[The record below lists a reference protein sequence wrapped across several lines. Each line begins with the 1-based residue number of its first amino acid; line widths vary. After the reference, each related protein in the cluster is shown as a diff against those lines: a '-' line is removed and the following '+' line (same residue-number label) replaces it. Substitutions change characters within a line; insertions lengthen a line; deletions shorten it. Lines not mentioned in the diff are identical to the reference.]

1 MILHRLFAVTDLLG
15 NQYSVVHRCLLPALC
30 TKQGRDDE
38 TDASKIM
45 FYNDPDDNV
54 PLPPVPSNDTD
65 DNVPST
71 EPKKNAFS
79 VLLKTAHTPAT
90 VTAGSRRS
98 GRPSKPSARI
108 RDADNV
114 ASSSG
119 TRKRARA
126 SSSATEHPASKKV
139 AMRFIS
145 PLDSDDEDMADE
157 DLPSAALDPG
167 ESSSDELIP
176 QLDDDDDEAES
187 QTASQTVSKSD
198 HTADIQTIFTRIPE
212 GWVCMLCKDAGEP
225 AHKHTFHGG
234 TSMLRMHIVCHRR
247 THFQVYKARCDAAGI
262 TMHSHAI
269 PPGKDLTTM
278 QQTLDRNLVSKPA
291 VFTKEGLLEYIME
304 LIVTEDEVHF
314 FYFVICIAV

>member
-1 MILHRLFAVTDLLG
+1 MVRTRLLNRTENRFSVLGHPEWFRSGLGHLNRSKPSTSPSFTSTLSSSDQLIFRICTTFDFDQDLYYQAAFSLFQGRYDPPQAFSATDLLG
-15 NQYSVVHRCLLPALC
+15 DQYSVVRRCLLPALC

-38 TDASKIM
+38 TDASEIT

-54 PLPPVPSNDTD
+54 PLPPVPSNDPD

-126 SSSATEHPASKKV
+126 SSSATEHPVSKKV
-139 AMRFIS
+139 AM
-145 PLDSDDEDMADE
+145 
-157 DLPSAALDPG
+157 
-167 ESSSDELIP
+167 
-176 QLDDDDDEAES
+176 
-187 QTASQTVSKSD
+187 
-198 HTADIQTIFTRIPE
+198 
-212 GWVCMLCKDAGEP
+212 
-225 AHKHTFHGG
+225 
-234 TSMLRMHIVCHRR
+234 
-247 THFQVYKARCDAAGI
+247 
-262 TMHSHAI
+262 
-269 PPGKDLTTM
+269 
-278 QQTLDRNLVSKPA
+278 
-291 VFTKEGLLEYIME
+291 
-304 LIVTEDEVHF
+304 
-314 FYFVICIAV
+314 